1 MDVAHQLFAAWEPL
15 VNKYKHH
22 PNVEIEVRLGSRGA
36 KSFEPNVGKDFFD
49 KVLRAMQ
56 KYAGWEATSE
66 KQYAVYYGPG
76 GKRITVDEATDESV
90 AVIKRRLVVDD
101 FTLVGNSY
109 DVRIGISSE
118 VPYVRD
124 DENEVMESVKSKK
137 RWSFVRKNLSID
149 MSIMKG
155 EQDDP
160 DSDSDTTYH
169 IELEIVDPT
178 RLQTRDE
185 LFNILYKIFD
195 ITSLS

>member
-1 MDVAHQLFAAWEPL
+1 MDVARKLFETWEPL
-15 VNKYKHH
+15 VHKYKDV

-36 KSFEPNVGKDFFD
+36 RNFESNVGQAAFE

-56 KYAGWEATSE
+56 KYDGWEAKTE

-76 GKRITVDEATDESV
+76 GKRITVDEQTDESV
-90 AVIKRRLVVDD
+90 AVVKKRLAIDD
-101 FTLVGNSY
+101 FTLTGSSY

-124 DENEVMESVKSKK
+124 DDEVMEAVKSKK

-149 MSIMKG
+149 MSVMKG
-155 EQDDP
+155 DQDDP
-160 DSDSDTTYH
+160 DADNDTTYH

-178 RLQTRDE
+178 RLKTRDE

-195 ITSLS
+195 ITTL